1 MQKYDKILDWNNY
14 TITWRGGIW
23 SMNPDPNDYGGQD
36 VRKFFLE
43 QFEYM
48 LTTNQYDLIDQR
60 LVLGSTVGGD
70 KPVKMIKEP
79 TELKGVKFP
88 KSKKRRRKKNRK

>member
-1 MQKYDKILDWNNY
+1 MPDSSPIFDWKKFR
-14 TITWRGGIW
+14 IHWRGGIW
-23 SMNPDPNDYGGQD
+23 EMNPDPNDYGGQD

-48 LTTNQYDLIDQR
+48 LTTRQYDLIDQR
-60 LVLGSTVGGD
+60 LILGSTSGGA

-79 TELKGVKFP
+79 TQLQGVKFP
-88 KSKKRRRKKNRK
+88 KEKRKRKRRRK

>member
-1 MQKYDKILDWNNY
+1 MD
-14 TITWRGGIW
+14 
-23 SMNPDPNDYGGQD
+23 PDPNDYGGQD

-43 QFEYM
+43 QFEFM

-60 LVLGSTVGGD
+60 LVLGSTVAGG

-88 KSKKRRRKKNRK
+88 KSKKRRRKKNRQ

>member
-1 MQKYDKILDWNNY
+1 
-14 TITWRGGIW
+14 
-23 SMNPDPNDYGGQD
+23 MNPDPNDYGGQD

-60 LVLGSTVGGD
+60 LVLGSREGRA

-79 TELKGVKFP
+79 TQLEGVKFP
-88 KSKKRRRKKNRK
+88 KKKRKRRNRK